1 MSKERLTIMIT
12 SNSKLE
18 TRSVTLSRSW
28 LILGGC
34 LGVFAFTLF
43 SFVVFDYSQLLIKE
57 ARSKFLNIQNQNLK
71 SQVKAFTEKME
82 AVEVDL
88 EKINRYSRKLKAITS
103 NGQENPDEQQLE
115 LTLGKPLIDE
125 RKPANIAGLGRSMDS
140 AVSEDRSGKWF
151 PVFKTAGKEY
161 SYLNPIDKADLTL
174 TFEKTSTKVK
184 KVERDLTLLFERMA
198 SQRDLLSA
206 TPSVR
211 PTGGW
216 VSSGFGYRRDP
227 FTGRARLHKGL
238 DFGANRGTPVYAPAD
253 GVVSFAGREGGY
265 GKIVSIDHGYGI
277 VTRYAHNSRL
287 LVKSGQRIKRW
298 DKISEVGSTGRSSG
312 PHLHYEVR
320 LNGVP
325 VDPEKYILTN

>member
-1 MSKERLTIMIT
+1 LA
-12 SNSKLE
+12 
-18 TRSVTLSRSW
+18 RSW
-28 LILGGC
+28 IVLGCC
-34 LGVFAFTLF
+34 LVAFSFTLF

-57 ARSKFLNIQNQNLK
+57 AKNKFLHVQNQNLK
-71 SQVKAFTEKME
+71 AQVKAFSEKME
-82 AVEVDL
+82 SVEVDL
-88 EKINRYSRKLKAITS
+88 EKINRYSRKLQAITS

-115 LTLGKPLIDE
+115 LSLGKPLIDE
-125 RKPANIAGLGRSMDS
+125 RKPAHAASAGEALDS
-140 AVSEDRSGKWF
+140 AATEDRSGSWF
-151 PVFKTAGKEY
+151 PVFKTAQKEY

-227 FTGRARLHKGL
+227 FTGRSRLHKGM

-287 LVKSGQRIKRW
+287 MVKSGQRVKRW
-298 DKISEVGSTGRSSG
+298 DKIAEVGSTGRSSG

-325 VDPEKYILTN
+325 VNPEKYILTN

>member
-1 MSKERLTIMIT
+1 MSRERLTIMIT

-18 TRSVTLSRSW
+18 TRSVTLAKSW

-34 LGVFAFTLF
+34 LLVFAFTLF

-57 ARSKFLNIQNQNLK
+57 AKNKFLHIQNQNLK
-71 SQVKAFTEKME
+71 AQVKAFSQKME

-103 NGQENPDEQQLE
+103 NGQESPDEQQLE

-125 RKPANIAGLGRSMDS
+125 RKPANTANLGKSMDS
-140 AVSEDRSGKWF
+140 ISNEDRSNAWF
-151 PVFKTAGKEY
+151 PVFKTSQKEY

-174 TFEKTSTKVK
+174 TFEKTSTKAK
-184 KVERDLTLLFERMA
+184 KVERDLTLLFERLA
-198 SQRDLLSA
+198 SQRDLLGA

-227 FTGRARLHKGL
+227 FTGRARLHKGM
-238 DFGANRGTPVYAPAD
+238 DFAANRGTPVYAPAD
-253 GVVSFAGREGGY
+253 GVVSLAGREGGY

-277 VTRYAHNSRL
+277 VTRYAHNSRV
-287 LVKSGQRIKRW
+287 LVKSGQRVKRW
-298 DKISEVGSTGRSSG
+298 EKIAEVGSTGRSSG

-325 VDPEKYILTN
+325 VDPEKYILNQ